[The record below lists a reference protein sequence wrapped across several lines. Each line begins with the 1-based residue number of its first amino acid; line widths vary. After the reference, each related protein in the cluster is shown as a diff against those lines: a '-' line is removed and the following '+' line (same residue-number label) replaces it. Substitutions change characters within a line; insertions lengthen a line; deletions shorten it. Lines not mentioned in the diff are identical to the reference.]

1 MEIVLQW
8 HRVEAYAAVFWM
20 LLCGF
25 WGVARHWRGQRDVSQ
40 SFARALWL
48 AGALPVLQAVLGVVL
63 LLRDFRA
70 DILHVLLYGALAPF
84 VLPIVHLYAQRRGR
98 EHAALAFGLGCLFQ
112 VAFLLRA
119 ISKA

>member
-8 HRVEAYAAVFWM
+8 HRIEAYAAVLWM
-20 LLCGF
+20 LLCGL

-40 SFARALWL
+40 SYGRALWL
-48 AGALPVLQAVLGVVL
+48 AGALPVLQALLGVVL
-63 LLRDFRA
+63 LLRGSRA
-70 DILHVLLYGALAPF
+70 DVLHVLLYGTLAPF
-84 VLPIVHLYAQRRGR
+84 VLPVVYLYTQRRGR
-98 EHAALAFGLGCLFQ
+98 EHTDLALGLGCLFQ